1 MKMKIAVLTGGGDC
15 PGLNGAVKWVT
26 KSAMDQ
32 WLGSK
37 RPISFEV
44 IGITDG
50 WRGLVDIDPEDPKS
64 LVKYIRPLDEE
75 IVRTWDR
82 YGGTN
87 LGTSRTNPFNPKN
100 DRSEILL
107 DNIKKLGIDVVVA
120 IGGED
125 TLGAA
130 YRLHKLGIKTIG
142 IPKTIDN
149 DLAGTDYSLGFD
161 TAVNVITEE
170 IDRLRTTAGSHSR
183 IFVVETMG
191 RHAGWLALHGGE
203 CSGAYIILIPEYSF
217 NLDEV
222 CSLLQ
227 ERKGREI
234 RYAIIVV
241 SEGAKPAGQE
251 EFIKSTKVDEFGH
264 VALGGIAKFVADEI
278 ENRTG
283 FETRHLILSHLQRGG
298 TPSAHDR
305 LMARWYGIAAVDMSI
320 NEDFGRMTSLQRG
333 EITSVPLKECIGSLK
348 RVDIEKYYDKERY
361 NGRRSINRKKFILNF
376 LINQKV
382 FLTPLII
389 IKQRGL
395 PYKGFLI

>member
-1 MKMKIAVLTGGGDC
+1 MLMKMKIAVLTGGGDC
-15 PGLNGAVKWVT
+15 PGLNGSIKWVT
-26 KSAMDQ
+26 KSAMDS
-32 WLGSK
+32 WLGAK
-37 RPISFEV
+37 RPIEFEV

-64 LVKYIRPLDEE
+64 LEKYIRPLDEE

-87 LGTSRTNPFNPKN
+87 LGTSRTNPFSPKN

-107 DNIKKLGIDVVVA
+107 DHIKILGIDVVVA

-130 YRLHKLGIKTIG
+130 YRLHKLGVKTVG

-149 DLAGTDYSLGFD
+149 DLVGTDYSLGFD

-203 CSGAYIILIPEYSF
+203 CSGAYIILIPEYPF
-217 NLDEV
+217 HLEEV

-234 RYAIIVV
+234 KYAIIVV
-241 SEGAKPAGQE
+241 AEGAKLAGRE
-251 EFIKSTKVDEFGH
+251 EVIQSGKVDEFGH
-264 VALGGIAKFVADEI
+264 VSLGGIAKFVADDI
-278 ENRTG
+278 ENKTG

-305 LMARWYGIAAVDMSI
+305 LMARWYGIAAVDLII
-320 NEDFGRMTSLQRG
+320 NEDFGRMASLQRG
-333 EITSVPLKECIGSLK
+333 EITSVPLKECIGRLK
-348 RVDIEKYYDKERY
+348 RVDVEKYYDKDRY
-361 NGRRSINRKKFILNF
+361 NGRRSIIS
-376 LINQKV
+376 
-382 FLTPLII
+382 
-389 IKQRGL
+389 
-395 PYKGFLI
+395 